1 MQLFQPMKKSLFS
14 LSFLFVLT
22 VAHAQKHNWHLLK
35 PNGHY
40 CGTGVEQAYKKLK
53 GKTSKTIT
61 VAVIDIGTDINHE
74 DLQGMIWTNPGEIP
88 GNGIDDDHNG
98 YIDDVHGWNFL
109 GGKNGNLMYEA
120 EEKTR
125 IYQKLKRQFQ
135 YKDTTTLSSVEAAQ
149 FAEYKNQRQSYEKA
163 QLEREKD
170 ARAAGIAYKMDKQW
184 VWRQIFHLA
193 IGKDADRQIA
203 EAKEL
208 TEKMAYYNT
217 LDADSLR
224 HSIIGDDPEN
234 VHERYYGNND
244 VIGLDPSHGTH
255 TAGIIAALRY
265 NGIGAEGVTNN
276 VRIMVIRAVPWADE
290 RDKDIANAI
299 RYAVDNGASVISM
312 SFGKY
317 ESPDKSVVDSAVVY
331 AQSKDVLLVHGS
343 GNESRNVDSIPCY
356 PIPRLFN
363 GTTINNWI
371 EVGASGRKKNKKLAA
386 SFSNYGQKNVD
397 LFAPGVKI
405 YATLPG
411 NKYGRED
418 GTSMAAP
425 VVAGIAALIRS
436 YFPQLTA
443 PQVKEVLMKTVTK
456 YNGKV
461 RVPGHRKTYTT
472 LSVLCRSGGVVNAD
486 AAIKE
491 LLQ

>member
-1 MQLFQPMKKSLFS
+1 MKKTLFI
-14 LSFLFVLT
+14 LSFLL
-22 VAHAQKHNWHLLK
+22 VAANANAQKHNWHLLSAK
-35 PNGHY
+35 GRHG
-40 CGTGVEQAYKKLK
+40 GTGVEQAYKQLK
-53 GKTSKTIT
+53 NKTPKTIT
-61 VAVIDIGTDINHE
+61 VAVIDIGADINHE

-88 GNGIDDDHNG
+88 GNDIDDDHNG
-98 YIDDVHGWNFL
+98 YIDDIHGWNFL

-125 IYQKLKRQFQ
+125 SYQKLKRIFQ
-135 YKDTTTLSSVEAAQ
+135 NRDTTNLSGEEAAQ
-149 FAEYKNQRQSYEKA
+149 FAEYKKQKAAYEKA
-163 QLEREKD
+163 QVAREKD
-170 ARAAGIAYKMDKQW
+170 AANSDFAYKLDKKW
-184 VWRQIFHLA
+184 FWRQVFHLI

-224 HSIIGDDPEN
+224 RSIIGDDPEN

-244 VIGLDPSHGTH
+244 VIGTEPSHGTH
-255 TAGIIAALRY
+255 TTGIIAALRY
-265 NGIGAEGVTNN
+265 NGIGAEGITNN

-299 RYAVDNGASVISM
+299 RYAVDNGASVINM

-317 ESPDKSVVDSAVVY
+317 ESPDKSVVDSAVAY

-343 GNESRNVDSIPCY
+343 GNESRNMDSIPCY
-356 PIPRLFN
+356 PIARLLN
-363 GTTINNWI
+363 GTTVNNWI

-386 SFSNYGQKNVD
+386 YFSNYGRTTVD

-405 YATLPG
+405 YSTLPH

-436 YFPQLTA
+436 YYPDLTA
-443 PQVKEVLMKTVTK
+443 PQVRALLMQTVTK
-456 YNGKV
+456 YNGRV
-461 RVPGHRKTYTT
+461 RIPGHRKTYTT
-472 LSVLCRSGGVVNAD
+472 MANLCVSGGIVNAN
-486 AAIKE
+486 AAVSK
-491 LLQ
+491 LSAK